1 MRFNNPL
8 TNILDNKTKLICLRV
23 MCRCP
28 TKISGRQLA
37 KIVNINPTT
46 VNKAMKGLAKE
57 NIISFRPVGKSYLYE
72 LNKTP
77 WVVSKILVP
86 MFKLE
91 GQLLNIFINQV
102 SKTIKGSPIKDSV
115 LSVALFGSVHE
126 QKEGPGSDIDLFIVI
141 KDAKDKKKVENLFFD
156 TNFFVG
162 VEPYIKTV
170 AEFKKD
176 RELSVIKSIQKSHQI
191 IWGESLERIV

>member
-23 MCRCP
+23 MCRYP
-28 TKISGRQLA
+28 TQISGRQLA
-37 KIVNINPTT
+37 KIININPTT

-57 NIISFRPVGKSYLYE
+57 DIVSFKAVGKSYLYE

-77 WVVSKILVP
+77 WVVSKILIP

-102 SKTIKGSPIKDSV
+102 SKTIKESPLKDSI

-141 KDAKDKKKVENLFFD
+141 KDAKDKKKVENFFFD
-156 TNFFVG
+156 TNFSMG
-162 VEPYIKTV
+162 VEPYIKTI
-170 AEFKKD
+170 AEFQKD
-176 RELSVIKSIQKSHQI
+176 RELNVIK
-191 IWGESLERIV
+191 